1 MEKSWKTIKNFL
13 LLISEKGKGKEKER
27 EGNINQLPLAYTPTG
42 DQTCNLGL
50 CPDWEFEPT
59 TFWFIEQCPTNWA
72 SRASAWKQFL
82 NRGSALCFIFILNVY
97 LLVLERKRKGERE
110 RNMDLLF
117 HLLTHSLVD
126 SYMCPDRD
134 WTFNFGVGAQCS
146 NQLSYPARACFV
158 LVLTE
163 KTFSSVSSKLTQLVF
178 FSDKCLVYFIRIF
191 SSLCSRLSKL
201 S

>member
-1 MEKSWKTIKNFL
+1 MCLSLLMEKSWKTIKNFL

-82 NRGSALCFIFILNVY
+82 NRGSALCFILILNVY

-110 RNMDLLF
+110 KHGF
-117 HLLTHSLVD
+117 VVPLTYAFIGWFLHVPWQGL
-126 SYMCPDRD
+126 
-134 WTFNFGVGAQCS
+134 NL
-146 NQLSYPARACFV
+146 QLWCRGTV
-158 LVLTE
+158 L
-163 KTFSSVSSKLTQLVF
+163 
-178 FSDKCLVYFIRIF
+178 
-191 SSLCSRLSKL
+191 
-201 S
+201 